1 MPEHL
6 SSKIDIVTWCR
17 APVLALH
24 CTLKQDYHPETEV
37 INRDLWLWTAWA
49 GSEAQ
54 VSFWWCHQG
63 TIVRTVALVLLPD
76 SSLSEP
82 WHNRKVELTGLC
94 THLIHSCWSHSNFT
108 NHSSET
114 RHKNNTITQAQ
125 VSKDPKAFEYNCCT
139 TTRDFF
145 YVCKVIK
152 SITKNNSFQ
161 KKKKNPK
168 ICESKLNE
176 IQWSCIRGC
185 WGLAG
190 I

>member
-6 SSKIDIVTWCR
+6 SSKTDIVTWCH
-17 APVLALH
+17 AAVLALH

-49 GSEAQ
+49 GFEAQ

-114 RHKNNTITQAQ
+114 HHKNNTITQVQ

-139 TTRDFF
+139 TTWDFF
-145 YVCKVIK
+145 LCM
-152 SITKNNSFQ
+152 
-161 KKKKNPK
+161 
-168 ICESKLNE
+168 
-176 IQWSCIRGC
+176 
-185 WGLAG
+185 
-190 I
+190 